1 MSNTL
6 YDYIYMCVIVYDI
19 YIYMRKIMNLID
31 FTGKDL
37 GGGVL

>member
-1 MSNTL
+1 M
-6 YDYIYMCVIVYDI
+6 IVYDI
-19 YIYMRKIMNLID
+19 YIYIYLREKVSNLID